1 MRGIKSLTS
10 QNPAKFTLIRSNPL
24 GEGINRT
31 WPKRGRVCG
40 GRRGNRVPP
49 LPCDDWRAVTG
60 PASSDYDEP
69 DGHIGEL
76 VVVSL
81 AGSLRSVGIVNYR
94 FMWKLDISL
103 KIEILWMMLRNCILN
118 KDKPLKRRWTGN
130 YQCHFSVAA
139 KKLLISCCLVAL

>member
-1 MRGIKSLTS
+1 MWGGGKIEFPHHLVMIGARLLDLHPLTMMS
-10 QNPAKFTLIRSNPL
+10 R
-24 GEGINRT
+24 
-31 WPKRGRVCG
+31 
-40 GRRGNRVPP
+40 
-49 LPCDDWRAVTG
+49 

-69 DGHIGEL
+69 DGSHWRIGGRFT
-76 VVVSL
+76 SWIT
-81 AGSLRSVGIVNYR
+81 RSVGIVNYR

>member
-1 MRGIKSLTS
+1 M
-10 QNPAKFTLIRSNPL
+10 
-24 GEGINRT
+24 
-31 WPKRGRVCG
+31 CG
-40 GRRGNRVPP
+40 GRRGNPVAP
-49 LPCDDWRAVTG
+49 LPCDDWCAVTG

-103 KIEILWMMLRNCILN
+103 KIEILWMMLRNFILN
-118 KDKPLKRRWTGN
+118 KDKPLKRRCTGN
-130 YQCHFSVAA
+130 NQSLPQRNC
-139 KKLLISCCLVAL
+139 